1 MFLGIFLGGKSS
13 TRLIARFF
21 LVDVS
26 EFLQSFFALNGYG
39 TFNFHLFQDYEIAS
53 LKP

>member
-1 MFLGIFLGGKSS
+1 VFSWHFLGGKSS
-13 TRLIARFF
+13 TRLIARLL

-39 TFNFHLFQDYEIAS
+39 VFALHLFQDYEIAS
-53 LKP
+53 I

>member
-1 MFLGIFLGGKSS
+1 VFLGIFLGGKSS
-13 TRLIARFF
+13 TRLIARLF

-39 TFNFHLFQDYEIAS
+39 TFTLHFSKIMKL
-53 LKP
+53 LV

>member
-1 MFLGIFLGGKSS
+1 VFLGIFLGGKSS
-13 TRLIARFF
+13 TRLIARLF

-26 EFLQSFFALNGYG
+26 EFLQYLFDLNGYG
-39 TFNFHLFQDYEIAS
+39 TFTLHLFQYYEIAS

>member
-1 MFLGIFLGGKSS
+1 VFLGIFLGGQSS
-13 TRLIARFF
+13 TRLIATLF

-26 EFLQSFFALNGYG
+26 EFMKSFFYLNGYG
-39 TFNFHLFQDYEIAS
+39 TFTLHLFQYYEIAS

>member
-1 MFLGIFLGGKSS
+1 VFLGIFLGGKSS
-13 TRLIARFF
+13 TRLIYRLL

-26 EFLQSFFALNGYG
+26 EFLQSFFFLNGYG
-39 TFNFHLFQDYEIAS
+39 IFNLNLYQDYEISS

>member
-1 MFLGIFLGGKSS
+1 VFIDGKFS
-13 TRLIARFF
+13 TSLIARLF

-26 EFLQSFFALNGYG
+26 EFLKSLFSLNGYG
-39 TFNFHLFQDYEIAS
+39 TFTLHLFQDYEIAC